1 MKSLNSIP
9 ALILIVVFV
18 VTACTK
24 NGEPNAPAGQIAI
37 SKLKVKINEPDSMLF
52 VAADTNKAVNWSIS
66 PSGSDELEARKTA
79 ALIKFTKAGQY
90 TIKASNGDITSN
102 TITVTVI
109 DSVYEPV
116 YVAKFSAGE
125 QVHITP
131 SIIKKG
137 AKSDSTYLQLT
148 ATTKNSYCTNSNLDF
163 GIWFN
168 SSDGNYYVQANG
180 IIFFIPQC
188 GVGSHTLSRTV
199 DFSGY
204 FTPLVPGKY
213 PLHIAYG
220 GTTYYNGVI
229 EVTDTQVIFHWDDSA
244 DLVISPN
251 TLTR

>member
-1 MKSLNSIP
+1 MKAIKNLSLLLC
-9 ALILIVVFV
+9 LITCVI
-18 VTACTK
+18 TSCQK
-24 NGEPNAPAGQIAI
+24 NGEPNAPIGQIAI
-37 SKLKVKINEPDSMLF
+37 SKLKVKINEPDSMLL
-52 VAADTNKAVNWSIS
+52 VGADTTKAVTWTID
-66 PSGSDELEARKTA
+66 PTGSDELRTHTIGAVV
-79 ALIKFTKAGQY
+79 KFSKAGQY
-90 TIKASNGDITSN
+90 TIKASNSDETSN
-102 TITVTVI
+102 MLTVTVI
-109 DSVYEPV
+109 DSVYEPLTL
-116 YVAKFSAGE
+116 AKFSVGE

-168 SSDGNYYVQANG
+168 SSDGNYYVQVNG

-204 FTPLVPGKY
+204 FTPLVPGTY
-213 PLHIAYG
+213 PLHITYG

-229 EVTDTQVIFHWDDSA
+229 EVTTTQVIFHWDNSSDI
-244 DLVISPN
+244 VISPN
-251 TLTR
+251 ILTR